1 MVLIR
6 ALLIAAFVAAG
17 PPVVAEGPFGGA
29 IGGPFDLMD
38 QYGHARSEAD
48 PGGHPQLLF
57 FGYANC
63 EGICSHVL
71 PAMGEL
77 TEALAADGLAVTPVL
92 ITIDPEH
99 DTSETLAR
107 ALPTFHRDFVGLT
120 GDAAALAAARAA
132 YQVEIET
139 LFTDPAGRPVFA
151 HGSFVYL
158 LDASG
163 TVLTLM
169 PPVLGIDRMAEI
181 VEGYLKAS
189 VAGG

>member
-1 MVLIR
+1 MVLSR
-6 ALLIAAFVAAG
+6 AHFLAALFAAASPG
-17 PPVVAEGPFGGA
+17 LAESPFGGA
-29 IGGPFDLMD
+29 IGGPFELVD
-38 QYGHARSEAD
+38 QRGHARSEAD
-48 PGGHPQLLF
+48 PAGRPQLLF
-57 FGYANC
+57 FGYASC
-63 EGICSHVL
+63 DGICSHVL

-92 ITIDPEH
+92 ITIAPEH
-99 DTSETLAR
+99 DTPETLAR
-107 ALPTFHRDFVGLT
+107 ALPAFHRDFVGLT

-139 LFTDPAGRPVFA
+139 LFEDPAGRPVFA

-181 VEGYLKAS
+181 VEGYLQAPA
-189 VAGG
+189 AGG